1 MATFKFRMLSPQGLV
16 AETEVERVQIPA
28 SEGEIGILPQHAR
41 YVGLLGT
48 GVATYFTTSGSKKVV
63 LSGGFVTF
71 ENNVLEVLA
80 DNIDTLENNSKEILL
95 KDKNNLENIA
105 SSNPVGSLEW
115 DEATSKLKRLQ
126 AIEALR
132 A

>member
-1 MATFKFRMLSPQGLV
+1 MLSPAGLV

-28 SEGEIGILPQHAR
+28 ADGEIGILPQHAR

-48 GVATYFTTSGSKKVV
+48 GVATYVTESGPKKVV

-80 DNIDTLENNSKEILL
+80 DTIDTRESNAKESLKIEKSTLENSMSTLVV
-95 KDKNNLENIA
+95 D
-105 SSNPVGSLEW
+105 SPDW

-126 AIEALR
+126 AIEML
-132 A
+132 

>member
-1 MATFKFRMLSPQGLV
+1 MATFKFRMLSPAGLV

-28 SEGEIGILPQHAR
+28 ADGEIGILPQHAR

-48 GVATYFTTSGSKKVV
+48 GVATYVTESGPKKVV

-80 DNIDTLENNSKEILL
+80 DTIDTRESNAKESLKIEKSTLENSMSTLVV
-95 KDKNNLENIA
+95 D
-105 SSNPVGSLEW
+105 SPDW

-126 AIEALR
+126 AIEML
-132 A
+132 